1 MTVRILT
8 LLFLICADVLSLY
21 AQMPLQLTLSE
32 SLQRAQKNNEALL
45 IAQQDLE
52 TAHQRIRE
60 SLADGLPQLSASLS
74 YDRNWL
80 LPNFVFGNQSV
91 TIGAHNSLTG
101 NLGIRQS
108 LYSGGKLFAS
118 LRVARLF
125 RQYSQENVR
134 FIEQR
139 VLSDVET
146 AFYDVL
152 LAHELLR
159 VSKLSLS
166 RAQANYKRVQN
177 LFNAGRVS
185 EYDLLRAQTQVAEIR
200 PDSILAA
207 NNLKLATLTFKN
219 QIGLTPDMAIDI
231 IGSFRLTSP
240 VLSQSETEQI
250 AIGHQFRPEIRQQN
264 TMIPMRQNAEKISQS
279 SSRPKLELVINGQWQ
294 AQKDNFKF
302 NANDFRQSWFSGL
315 TLSVPLFDGFR
326 TNAQV
331 AQSRADT
338 RRAELGLQQIE
349 RAIGLEIARAHQTLS
364 EALARKEAQMQTV
377 NLAQKGLKIAETRY
391 SNGIGTQLEIIDGQL
406 TVQRAETEL
415 VQAKRDVAI
424 AIVRL
429 EHSMGI
435 LGETPVTQP

>member
-1 MTVRILT
+1 
-8 LLFLICADVLSLY
+8 
-21 AQMPLQLTLSE
+21 
-32 SLQRAQKNNEALL
+32 
-45 IAQQDLE
+45 
-52 TAHQRIRE
+52 
-60 SLADGLPQLSASLS
+60 
-74 YDRNWL
+74 
-80 LPNFVFGNQSV
+80 
-91 TIGAHNSLTG
+91 
-101 NLGIRQS
+101 
-108 LYSGGKLFAS
+108 
-118 LRVARLF
+118 
-125 RQYSQENVR
+125 
-134 FIEQR
+134 
-139 VLSDVET
+139 
-146 AFYDVL
+146 
-152 LAHELLR
+152 
-159 VSKLSLS
+159 
-166 RAQANYKRVQN
+166 
-177 LFNAGRVS
+177 
-185 EYDLLRAQTQVAEIR
+185 
-200 PDSILAA
+200 
-207 NNLKLATLTFKN
+207 
-219 QIGLTPDMAIDI
+219 
-231 IGSFRLTSP
+231 
-240 VLSQSETEQI
+240 
-250 AIGHQFRPEIRQQN
+250 
-264 TMIPMRQNAEKISQS
+264 MRHNAEKISQS